1 MTSAVAR
8 QKGFES
14 DTQRCHG
21 DLPSGVQVTRSRPLE
36 QRPVKTLGNPMARR
50 AGVLVQVCTI
60 TCDLDKSL
68 LLSGS
73 Q

>member
-1 MTSAVAR
+1 MSAVAR

-50 AGVLVQVCTI
+50 AGVLAQVCTI